1 MPVKL
6 FSLRG
11 VPDDE
16 ADEIRAVL
24 AQHAI
29 DYYETPPGNW
39 GVSMPAIWLPDDS
52 EFARAQ
58 ALLDEYQQ
66 LRAAQARAA
75 YTQLKAQGKHRTVLD
90 TLRENPI
97 RFLVYLSAAAALFY
111 LSTKPFLGLGS

>member
-16 ADEIRAVL
+16 ADEIRALL

-52 EFARAQ
+52 ELARAG
-58 ALLDEYQQ
+58 
-66 LRAAQARAA
+66 AAR
-75 YTQLKAQGKHRTVLD
+75 
-90 TLRENPI
+90 
-97 RFLVYLSAAAALFY
+97 
-111 LSTKPFLGLGS
+111 